1 MAERNNMKKQNKM
14 AKVYYNP
21 YTDSFELWINTDGKW
36 GFCCSSKCQ
45 ALKEG
50 QETTHIHFGFL
61 KEVLKCIKLGYT
73 VFED

>member
-1 MAERNNMKKQNKM
+1 MKKQNKM
-14 AKVYYNP
+14 AKIHYNQD
-21 YTDSFELWINTDGKW
+21 TDSFELWINTDGEW

-45 ALKEG
+45 ALEEG
-50 QETTHIHFGFL
+50 QETTHIHFTFL